1 MTERRLIRMFDQ
13 VAITILE
20 ALTIL
25 TVLFIV
31 FLLPLGDYLLT
42 KK

>member
-1 MTERRLIRMFDQ
+1 MFDQ

-20 ALTIL
+20 VLTIL